1 MTKDKARLF
10 PINET
15 FLFSQSINCQH
26 TIELMYRKKLSF
38 YMLGKIGQLQSSIFM
53 LFLNDVERSVQE
65 TSFIK

>member
-38 YMLGKIGQLQSSIFM
+38 YMLGKIGQL
-53 LFLNDVERSVQE
+53 
-65 TSFIK
+65 